1 MLGAIIGDI
10 VGSSHEFN
18 SIKTTKF
25 NLFDNK
31 SRYTDDSTMTMAV
44 AEWLLDDAEHTHKI
58 LEDKMVKYGS
68 MNPGAGYGGMFA
80 SWLFFPER
88 IFKSGKR
95 LPYNSFGNGSAMRVS
110 AVGWLFGTLEET
122 EKVAEI
128 SASITHNDPEG
139 IKGAQATAA
148 SIWMARNGKSKSEI
162 KDYISVKY
170 GYNLDRTCDEIRP
183 NYDFDVTCQGSVPE
197 AIIAFLDSTDYES
210 TIRLAVSLGGD
221 SDTQA
226 CIAGGIAEAFYKDIP
241 QEIVS
246 CAMRLLPSYFKE
258 TLKRFYNVA
267 NYHPKY
273 IDMEQKETKSE
284 RYTPDFIRTLEKN
297 EIFVFG
303 SNLAGAHGGGAARI
317 AMDKFGAVW
326 GQGVGLQGQSYAIP
340 TMQGGVETIKPY
352 VDEFIE
358 FAKQHPEYKFL
369 VTRIGCGI
377 AGFTDEEIAP
387 LFKEAQQLENVW
399 LPKTFWAN

>member
-25 NLFDNK
+25 NLFDK
-31 SRYTDDSTMTMAV
+31 RSRYTDDSVMTMAV
-44 AEWLLDDAEHTHKI
+44 VEWLLDDAEHSHKV
-58 LEDKMVKYGS
+58 LEDKMVKFGS
-68 MNPGAGYGGMFA
+68 LNPRAGYGGMFS
-80 SWLFFPER
+80 SWLFFPSG
-88 IFKSGKR
+88 IFKDGKR
-95 LPYNSFGNGSAMRVS
+95 RPYNSFGNGSAMRVS
-110 AVGWLFGTLEET
+110 AVGWMFDTLEET
-122 EKVAEI
+122 ERVAEI

-148 SIWMARNGKSKSEI
+148 AIWMARNGKNKQEI
-162 KDYISVKY
+162 RDYISTKY
-170 GYNLDRTCDEIRP
+170 GYNLDRTCDQIRP
-183 NYDFDVTCQGSVPE
+183 SYDFDVTCQGSVPE

-210 TIRLAVSLGGD
+210 TVRLAVSLGGD

-241 QEIVS
+241 AEIVS
-246 CAMRLLPSYFKE
+246 RAMRLVPRYFIANM
-258 TLKRFYNVA
+258 KRFYDAV

-273 IDMEQKETKSE
+273 IDMEQKEKQSE
-284 RYTPDFIRTLEKN
+284 RCTPDFIRSLAPN

-303 SNLAGAHGGGAARI
+303 SNLAGMHGGGAARI
-317 AMDKFGAVW
+317 AVDKFGAVW

-340 TMQGGVETIKPY
+340 TMQGGVETIRPY

-358 FAKQHPEYKFL
+358 FAKKHPEYKFL

-377 AGFTDEEIAP
+377 AGFTDDEIAP
-387 LFKEAQQLENVW
+387 LFKEAQSLENVW
-399 LPKTFWAN
+399 LPKSFR

>member
-25 NLFDNK
+25 NLFDK
-31 SRYTDDSTMTMAV
+31 RSIYTDDSVMSMAV
-44 AEWLLDDAEHTHKI
+44 AEWLMDDQAHSHEVLEH
-58 LEDKMVKYGS
+58 KMVKYGS
-68 MNPGAGYGGMFA
+68 LNPDAGYGGMFFR
-80 SWLFFPER
+80 WLFHPER
-88 IFKSGKR
+88 VFKSGKR
-95 LPYNSFGNGSAMRVS
+95 EAYNSFGNGSAMRVS
-110 AVGWLFGTLEET
+110 AVGWLFDTLEET
-122 EKVAEI
+122 ERVAEI
-128 SASITHNDPEG
+128 SAGITHNHPEG
-139 IKGAQATAA
+139 IKGAQSTAA
-148 SIWMARNGKSKSEI
+148 AIWLARNGKSKQEI

-170 GYNLDRTCDEIRP
+170 GYNLDRTCNQIRP

-197 AIIAFLDSTDYES
+197 SIIAFLESSDYES

-241 QEIVS
+241 AEIVS
-246 CAMRLLPSYFKE
+246 RAMRLLPSYFIA
-258 TLKRFYNVA
+258 TMKRIYDAA

-273 IDMEQKETKSE
+273 IDMEQKEKQSE
-284 RYTPDFIRTLEKN
+284 RCTPDFIRSLAPN

-303 SNLAGAHGGGAARI
+303 SNLGGFHRGGAARV
-317 AMDKFGAVW
+317 AMQRFGAVW

-340 TMQGGVETIKPY
+340 TMHGGVETIKPY

-377 AGFTDEEIAP
+377 AGFADEEIAP

-399 LPKTFWAN
+399 LPESFR

>member
-18 SIKTTKF
+18 SIKTTNF
-25 NLFDNK
+25 NLFDDE
-31 SRYTDDSTMTMAV
+31 SIYTDDSVMTMAV
-44 AEWLLDDAEHTHKI
+44 AEWLLDDVKHTHKV
-58 LEDKMVKYGS
+58 LEEKMLKYGS
-68 MNPGAGYGGMFA
+68 LNPDAGYGEMFFE
-80 SWLFFPER
+80 WLFFPER

-95 LPYNSFGNGSAMRVS
+95 APYNSFGNGSAMRVS
-110 AVGWLFGTLEET
+110 SVGWLFDTLEET

-128 SASITHNDPEG
+128 SASITHNHPEG

-148 SIWMARNGKSKSEI
+148 AIFLARNGKSKQEI
-162 KDYISVKY
+162 KGYISAKY
-170 GYNLDRTCDEIRP
+170 GYDLDRTCDQIRP
-183 NYDFDVTCQGSVPE
+183 SYDFDVTCQGSLPE
-197 AIIAFLDSTDYES
+197 AIIAFLESTDYES

-241 QEIVS
+241 AEIVS
-246 CAMRLLPSYFKE
+246 RAIRLVPSYFIA
-258 TLKRFYNVA
+258 TLKRFYDAV

-273 IDMEQKETKSE
+273 IDMEQKEKQME
-284 RYTPDFIRTLEKN
+284 RCTPDFIRSLEPN

-358 FAKQHPEYKFL
+358 FVKNHPEYKFL

-387 LFKEAQQLENVW
+387 LFKEAQSLENVW
-399 LPKTFWAN
+399 LPRSFR

>member
-1 MLGAIIGDI
+1 MIGAIIGDI

-31 SRYTDDSTMTMAV
+31 SRYTDDSAMSMAV
-44 AEWLLDDAEHTHKI
+44 AEWLLDDAEYTHKV

-68 MNPGAGYGGMFA
+68 LNQDAGYGGMFFM
-80 SWLFFPER
+80 WLFLPER
-88 IFKSGKR
+88 TFESGKR

-110 AVGWLFGTLEET
+110 AVGWLFDTLEET

-128 SASITHNDPEG
+128 SASITHNHPEG

-148 SIWMARNGKSKSEI
+148 AIWLARNGKSKAEI
-162 KDYISVKY
+162 KDYISAKY

-183 NYDFDVTCQGSVPE
+183 DYEFDVTCQGSVPE
-197 AIIAFLDSTDYES
+197 SIIAFLESTDYES
-210 TIRLAVSLGGD
+210 TVRLAVSLGGD

-241 QEIVS
+241 KEIVS
-246 CAMRLLPSYFKE
+246 SAMRLLPDYFKE
-258 TLKRFYNVA
+258 TLKKFYDTA
-267 NYHPKY
+267 NYYPKY
-273 IDMEQKETKSE
+273 IDMEQKEKQSE
-284 RYTPDFIRTLEKN
+284 RCTPDFIRSLEPN

-326 GQGVGLQGQSYAIP
+326 GQGVGLQGQCYAIP

-358 FAKQHPEYKFL
+358 FAKMHPEYKFL

-387 LFKEAQQLENVW
+387 LFKDAQSLENVW
-399 LPKTFWAN
+399 LPKSFR